1 MTINEMHIAF
11 RTIAQQMGLHLYRA
25 ILPESIDTYLN
36 FSIREIT
43 QSIINTNVSEPYK
56 DKFTHQDND
65 ISPVN
70 SLRTLVR
77 SFTINNNN
85 VNIVGDNVE
94 DKFVCVIPKSTL
106 NNPMFYTSFGIIIG
120 NARRL
125 VHCRFVENDK
135 LHSTIADYCNT
146 ASDEYPII
154 TLGGEDENNV
164 IFNIYKGDNKNN
176 ISNLMITYLKHPDT
190 VKYDET
196 GATSVNCDLPEHLH
210 NKVVELAVTKYVQ
223 SVNLTSQTIK
233 EQK

>member
-36 FSIREIT
+36 FSIREVT

-70 SLRTLVR
+70 SLRTLVK
-77 SFTINNNN
+77 SFIMNNNN
-85 VNIVGDNVE
+85 SNIIPDIIEN
-94 DKFVCVIPKSTL
+94 KFVCMISKTAFI
-106 NNPMFYTSFGIIIG
+106 NPMFYTSFGITIG
-120 NARRL
+120 NSKQFN
-125 VHCRFVENDK
+125 HCRFIENDK
-135 LHSTIADYCNT
+135 LQITMIDYCNR
-146 ASDEYPII
+146 ASNEYPII
-154 TLGGEDENNV
+154 TLASEDENNV

-176 ISNLMITYLKHPDT
+176 ISNLMITYLKHPNT

>member
-1 MTINEMHIAF
+1 MTINEMHTAF

-36 FSIREIT
+36 FSIREVT

-70 SLRTLVR
+70 SLRTLVKH
-77 SFTINNNN
+77 FITNNTY
-85 VNIVGDNVE
+85 ITKDSIE
-94 DKFVCVIPKSTL
+94 DKFVCTIPKLTL
-106 NNPMFYTSFGIIIG
+106 INPMFYTSFGVMIG
-120 NARRL
+120 NNRHF
-125 VHCRFVENDK
+125 VNCRFIEKDK
-135 LHSTIADYCNT
+135 LQMTILDYCNR
-146 ASDEYPII
+146 ASNEYPIV
-154 TLGGEDENNV
+154 TLAGESNTHV
-164 IFNIYKGDNKNN
+164 IFDIYKGNDVNDINN
-176 ISNLMITYLKHPDT
+176 FSITYLKHPNT

>member
-36 FSIREIT
+36 FSIREVT
-43 QSIINTNVSEPYK
+43 QSIINANVSEPYK

-70 SLRTLVR
+70 SLRTLLKH
-77 SFTINNNN
+77 F
-85 VNIVGDNVE
+85 IVDNTYITKDSIE
-94 DKFVCVIPKSTL
+94 NKFVCTIPKSRL
-106 NNPMFYTSFGIIIG
+106 INPMFYTSFGVIIG
-120 NARRL
+120 NNRRFAN
-125 VHCRFVENDK
+125 CRFIEKDK
-135 LHSTIADYCNT
+135 LQMTILDYCNR
-146 ASDEYPII
+146 ASNEYPIV
-154 TLGGEDENNV
+154 TLAGESDIDV
-164 IFNIYKGDNKNN
+164 IFDIYKGNDINDINN
-176 ISNLMITYLKHPDT
+176 FSINYLKHPNT

-196 GATSVNCDLPEHLH
+196 GVTSVDCDLPEHLH

>member
-36 FSIREIT
+36 FSIREVT
-43 QSIINTNVSEPYK
+43 QSIINNNVSEPYK

-70 SLRTLVR
+70 SLMTLVR
-77 SFTINNNN
+77 SFTIKNNN
-85 VNIVGDNVE
+85 VNIVGDDVE
-94 DKFVCVIPKSTL
+94 DKFVCVIPKLTL
-106 NNPMFYTSFGIIIG
+106 DNPMFYTSFGITIG
-120 NARRL
+120 TARRF

-135 LHSTIADYCNT
+135 LHSTIADYCNA
-146 ASDEYPII
+146 ASNDYPII
-154 TLGGEDENNV
+154 TLNSEDKDNV
-164 IFNIYKGDNKNN
+164 TFNIYKGDNKNN
-176 ISNLMITYLKHPDT
+176 ISHLMITYLKHPNI

-196 GATSVNCDLPEHLH
+196 GATSVDCDLPKHLH

>member
-36 FSIREIT
+36 FSIREVT
-43 QSIINTNVSEPYK
+43 QSIINSNVSEPYK

-77 SFTINNNN
+77 SLTMNNNN
-85 VNIVGDNVE
+85 NNITPDDVE
-94 DKFVCVIPKSTL
+94 NKFVCVIPKRIL
-106 NNPMFYTSFGIIIG
+106 INPMFYTSFGITIG
-120 NARRL
+120 NARQF

-135 LHSTIADYCNT
+135 LHYTIADYCNK

-154 TLGGEDENNV
+154 TLHSEDENNV

-176 ISNLMITYLKHPDT
+176 ISHLMITYLKHPET
-190 VKYDET
+190 VKYDEN
-196 GATSVNCDLPEHLH
+196 GATSINCDLPEHLH

>member
-1 MTINEMHIAF
+1 MIINEMHIAF
-11 RTIAQQMGLHLYRA
+11 RIIAQQMGLHLYRA

-70 SLRTLVR
+70 SLRTLVKH
-77 SFTINNNN
+77 FIANNTY
-85 VNIVGDNVE
+85 IKKDSIE
-94 DKFVCVIPKSTL
+94 DKFVCTISKSIL
-106 NNPMFYTSFGIIIG
+106 DNPMFYTSFGVKIG
-120 NARRL
+120 NGGLFR
-125 VHCRFVENDK
+125 HCRIIEKDK
-135 LHSTIADYCNT
+135 LQITISDYCNRAT
-146 ASDEYPII
+146 NEYPIVV
-154 TLGGEDENNV
+154 LDEENENDV
-164 IFNIYKGDNKNN
+164 IFNIYKGDGVDN
-176 ISNLMITYLKHPDT
+176 IGNFSIVYLKHPNI

>member
-36 FSIREIT
+36 FSIREVT
-43 QSIINTNVSEPYK
+43 QSIINVNVSEPYK

-70 SLRTLVR
+70 SLRTLLKHFIA
-77 SFTINNNN
+77 SSTYITQDS
-85 VNIVGDNVE
+85 IE
-94 DKFVCVIPKSTL
+94 DKFVCTIPKLTL
-106 NNPMFYTSFGIIIG
+106 INPMFYTSFGVIIG
-120 NARRL
+120 SNRRFAN
-125 VHCRFVENDK
+125 CRFIEKDK
-135 LHSTIADYCNT
+135 LQMTILDYCNG
-146 ASDEYPII
+146 ASNEYPIV
-154 TLGGEDENNV
+154 TLAGESDTHVIFDIHKGNNV
-164 IFNIYKGDNKNN
+164 NDINSF
-176 ISNLMITYLKHPDT
+176 SITYLKHPNT

-196 GATSVNCDLPEHLH
+196 GANSVDCDLPEHLH

>member
-36 FSIREIT
+36 FSIRELT

-70 SLRTLVR
+70 ALRTLVCSVTR
-77 SFTINNNN
+77 NSGITLDTI
-85 VNIVGDNVE
+85 E
-94 DKFVCVIPKSTL
+94 DKFVAVIPKSML

-120 NARRL
+120 GDGKVR
-125 VHCRFVENDK
+125 HCRFIEKDK
-135 LHSTIADYCNT
+135 LHLTLMDYCNQ
-146 ASDEYPII
+146 ASEEYPII
-154 TLGGEDENNV
+154 TLVGEDSSNV
-164 IFNIYKGDNKNN
+164 IFDIYKGNRNAN
-176 ISNLMITYLKHPDT
+176 ISNLMVSYLKHPNT